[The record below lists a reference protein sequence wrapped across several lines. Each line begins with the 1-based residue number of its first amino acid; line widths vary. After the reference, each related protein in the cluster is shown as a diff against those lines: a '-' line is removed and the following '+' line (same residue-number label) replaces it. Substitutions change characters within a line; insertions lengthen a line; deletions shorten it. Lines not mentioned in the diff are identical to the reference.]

1 MNIEKP
7 GLLRAE
13 SLHIFFFLRKFFAVS
28 LSKISDADKDALN
41 TGLVGSIV
49 SPMLEP
55 VWAVDKLIECRSFT
69 DVATKI
75 KEMINF

>member
-1 MNIEKP
+1 M
-7 GLLRAE
+7 
-13 SLHIFFFLRKFFAVS
+13 S

-55 VWAVDKLIECRSFT
+55 VWAVDKLMECRTFT
-69 DVATKI
+69 DVATRI
-75 KEMINF
+75 KEMIDF